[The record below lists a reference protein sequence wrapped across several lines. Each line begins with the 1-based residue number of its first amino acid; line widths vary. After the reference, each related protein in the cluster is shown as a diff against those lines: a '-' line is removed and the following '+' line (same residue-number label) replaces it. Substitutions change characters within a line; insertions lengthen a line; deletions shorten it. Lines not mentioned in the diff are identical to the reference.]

1 MSNSA
6 LYTEKRT
13 CILAS
18 AFAYVRLFAF
28 RAAHSQLEVFL
39 MGEDLVT
46 IGVGLGLLGFLHNE
60 TEYHHID
67 CQRQNRDYALRCGV
81 GSGGVHRR
89 VHKPVSIHTGDHGEL
104 ALILEQ
110 REHLGKHTPNGQR
123 VGTVLDPAALVPQC
137 VGKGGCQQQSQAAV
151 PGVGGQVVVGVLKSW
166 WFLEE

>member
-1 MSNSA
+1 MIADRYFSMTVRTLHYISPLNQYYILYCIKWADLFQYAASVLFISNSA

-39 MGEDLVT
+39 MGEDFVT

-67 CQRQNRDYALRCGV
+67 CQ
-81 GSGGVHRR
+81 
-89 VHKPVSIHTGDHGEL
+89 
-104 ALILEQ
+104 
-110 REHLGKHTPNGQR
+110 
-123 VGTVLDPAALVPQC
+123 
-137 VGKGGCQQQSQAAV
+137 
-151 PGVGGQVVVGVLKSW
+151 
-166 WFLEE
+166 